1 MSFSLTQF
9 GSSGPRDDRRR
20 RLMTEE
26 RALAAGT
33 VATTAASP
41 TSRVTTPPVH
51 KTQRYG
57 DAEFLDRQ
65 PSLLELLP
73 QRLIGWALILLV
85 GLGLIAGI
93 EALYVWTPKLT
104 AALGQKPAGVRLAVF
119 DLAGRGSLA
128 AWFSSLALL
137 AASLVAVLVYSVR
150 RHQMDDYQGR
160 YRVWLWAAL
169 CCFLMASDAAAG
181 LHEGFRDLMTLATGA
196 PLLGDGSIWWVIGY
210 TLLLGAVGIRLLID
224 AWPCRPSTAAL
235 LLAAGA
241 YLAAVIV
248 RMEWLP
254 GAEADRR
261 VLIVQGTAMAGHLL
275 LLLAMGLHAR
285 YVLADARGLVPSR
298 PKKSPPKA
306 KKTDLD
312 SESAGGDDAWVAVD
326 SPHGSPQPVLRRAS
340 AVAAAAPAP
349 APSSPTLLSS
359 SRPSPSDSPDKKLS
373 KADRKALKN
382 RLIQERLKR
391 QQQAKGAW
399 GG

>member
-1 MSFSLTQF
+1 M
-9 GSSGPRDDRRR
+9 
-20 RLMTEE
+20 
-26 RALAAGT
+26 
-33 VATTAASP
+33 
-41 TSRVTTPPVH
+41 
-51 KTQRYG
+51 
-57 DAEFLDRQ
+57 
-65 PSLLELLP
+65 
-73 QRLIGWALILLV
+73 
-85 GLGLIAGI
+85 
-93 EALYVWTPKLT
+93 
-104 AALGQKPAGVRLAVF
+104 GQKPAGVRLAVF

-181 LHEGFRDLMTLATGA
+181 LHEGFRDLMTLATDD

-224 AWPCRPSTAAL
+224 AWPCRPSTARYCWRPAPFRGRHR
-235 LLAAGA
+235 ADG
-241 YLAAVIV
+241 VV
-248 RMEWLP
+248 P

-261 VLIVQGTAMAGHLL
+261 VLIVQGTAMAGHRL

-312 SESAGGDDAWVAVD
+312 SELPAVTTPGWRSIRRTVLRSRSCGGLRPWRPPPPLPLPLLFLIVSPVAV
-326 SPHGSPQPVLRRAS
+326 G
-340 AVAAAAPAP
+340 
-349 APSSPTLLSS
+349 
-359 SRPSPSDSPDKKLS
+359 SPDKKLS

-382 RLIQERLKR
+382 RLIQSGSSVSSKPRALGR
-391 QQQAKGAW
+391 VDARRPA
-399 GG
+399 

>member
-1 MSFSLTQF
+1 
-9 GSSGPRDDRRR
+9 
-20 RLMTEE
+20 MTEE

-33 VATTAASP
+33 TATTAASP
-41 TSRVTTPPVH
+41 NSRVTTPPVH

-104 AALGQKPAGVRLAVF
+104 AALGQKPAGVRLAAF
-119 DLAGRGSLA
+119 DLAGKGSLA
-128 AWFSSLALL
+128 AWFSALVLL

-150 RHQMDDYQGR
+150 RHQVDDYQGH

-169 CCFLMASDAAAG
+169 CCFLMASDAAAS

-210 TLLLGAVGIRLLID
+210 TLLLGAVGLRLLMD
-224 AWPCRPSTAAL
+224 AWPCRLSTAAL

-241 YLAAVIV
+241 YVAAVIV
-248 RMEWLP
+248 RMQWLP
-254 GAEADRR
+254 VVEAERR
-261 VLIVQGTAMAGHLL
+261 VLIVQGMAMAGHLL
-275 LLLAMGLHAR
+275 LLVAMGLQAR

-298 PKKSPPKA
+298 PQKSPTKKA

-312 SESAGGDDAWVAVD
+312 GESAGGDDAWVAVD

-359 SRPSPSDSPDKKLS
+359 SRPTPSDSPDKKLS
-373 KADRKALKN
+373 KTDRKALKN